1 MNRLTIFLNGKHVD
15 AHFTFDKGYE
25 ATFDDPGCPDDCEV
39 HRVFYPADSKDQI
52 DILPVMHEDD
62 IQAIYNYIFDY
73 QGENND

>member
-1 MNRLTIFLNGKHVD
+1 MLTITIPLNGCYVQ

-39 HRVFYPADSKDQI
+39 HHVYYREI

-62 IQAIYNYIFDY
+62 IEGIYNYIYDY
-73 QGENND
+73 KGDDDV